1 MQSFLSEI
9 HVVPHRVRAGSVT
22 LSRVG
27 KINLSLPDHGWSAAF
42 PSRRMTRYLD
52 SVGMS
57 LRCGCSRQWPEKK
70 DKSMSAPLTK
80 FRTQA
85 FDPHQM
91 PSYSLIYSI
100 NGVIIKITLTLR
112 DFDKLRKTP
121 LRDYYDD
128 NATGGRSRVGSTKT
142 TAMRGGGGE
151 EEDDDDSIIDVAVV
165 DVENDVERKIAE
177 GQSSSSSSPSS
188 SSSSTDDADASAN
201 AVAAPTIPRILRYT
215 LPAIGIWLCSP
226 VLSMIDTAAPN
237 ERDCGDCREPADG
250 GGWEGDA
257 RHCRKRRR

>member
-1 MQSFLSEI
+1 LQSFLSEIHVVPHRVRAGSVTLSRVGKINLSLPDHGWSAAFLSRRMTRSFLSEI

-42 PSRRMTRYLD
+42 PSQRMTRYLN

-100 NGVIIKITLTLR
+100 NGVI
-112 DFDKLRKTP
+112 
-121 LRDYYDD
+121 Y
-128 NATGGRSRVGSTKT
+128 
-142 TAMRGGGGE
+142 
-151 EEDDDDSIIDVAVV
+151 
-165 DVENDVERKIAE
+165 
-177 GQSSSSSSPSS
+177 
-188 SSSSTDDADASAN
+188 
-201 AVAAPTIPRILRYT
+201 
-215 LPAIGIWLCSP
+215 
-226 VLSMIDTAAPN
+226 
-237 ERDCGDCREPADG
+237 
-250 GGWEGDA
+250 
-257 RHCRKRRR
+257 